1 MKLCIELYVKNP
13 HVLDTLRE
21 VIYLPSNRAIR
32 LVKRKC
38 AITTSI
44 EVTYCLQPNDNYV
57 DFYILFNLKDI
68 TGIREDNLLAG
79 TPTCLSHAWKKP
91 KRITSSQR
99 ITGKG
104 LLIVLDEMTIQ
115 VRDTLLFKK
124 KEVNNVPEI
133 TW

>member
-1 MKLCIELYVKNP
+1 M
-13 HVLDTLRE
+13 
-21 VIYLPSNRAIR
+21 
-32 LVKRKC
+32 
-38 AITTSI
+38 
-44 EVTYCLQPNDNYV
+44 QPNDNYV

>member
-44 EVTYCLQPNDNYV
+44 EDTYCLQPNDNYV